1 MNALSLTHLG
11 ISYGS
16 RRVLNDISF
25 DIPSGQVVGLLG
37 RNGTGKTTLLRSL
50 FGLIPIDAGTVSV
63 LGRDPAR
70 EAPAMRL
77 TVGFMSENCHLYR
90 WMTGPQLGAFL
101 APFYP
106 AWNAQAFADD
116 CRRLELPADQPV
128 GRMSKGTQR
137 KLMLALTLA
146 PAPELLLLD
155 EPLAGLDPVARDQI
169 RDTIIGTLADRG
181 TTILLSSQE
190 VDEIAPICDRVLIL
204 GSSRLLLDAG
214 RDELAQRIRRVFVTL
229 ENPVGAV
236 PAHPNILSAAIM
248 GSQLELVL
256 REFSDEALQAL
267 LANYKVRDVRTE
279 GLSLREIFIA
289 CAGRKEVA
297 S

>member
-1 MNALSLTHLG
+1 MNAVSLSHLG
-11 ISYGS
+11 ISYGA

-25 DIPSGQVVGLLG
+25 DIPSSQVVGLLG

-50 FGLIPIDAGTVSV
+50 FGLIPTDAGTVSV
-63 LGRDPAR
+63 LGRDPLR
-70 EAPAMRL
+70 EAPTMRL
-77 TVGFMSENCHLYR
+77 AVGFMSENCHLYR

-106 AWNAQAFADD
+106 AWNAQALAEDF
-116 CRRLELPADQPV
+116 RRLEIPADQPV

-204 GSSRLLLDAG
+204 GSSRLLLDAS
-214 RDELAQRIRRVFVTL
+214 RDELAKRIRRIIVTL

-236 PAHPNILSAAIM
+236 PVHPNILSATVL

-256 REFSDEALQAL
+256 REFSEEALQAL

-279 GLSLREIFIA
+279 GLSLREIFVA

-297 S
+297 I